1 MAIRYMWSPIDSPWL
16 MPKRRQ
22 PSRLVVLRRS
32 IMWKKA
38 IGESVEVSGRWGISL
53 RTGGVV
59 SKEDIS
65 KLKPGMPYQ
74 SRESSGHFL
83 QRRA

>member
-1 MAIRYMWSPIDSPWL
+1 
-16 MPKRRQ
+16 
-22 PSRLVVLRRS
+22 
-32 IMWKKA
+32 
-38 IGESVEVSGRWGISL
+38 VEVSGRWGISL